1 MPELTFEERQKLT
14 ELIRSK
20 LTDNA
25 LPQRW
30 LIVQLGSV
38 GIVTD
43 KSEMSS
49 ILAGT
54 RIGAKVDEVIRR
66 SLDILSDYEN
76 VKDGFGNE

>member
-1 MPELTFEERQKLT
+1 MPELTFEERLELT
-14 ELIRSK
+14 EVIRSK
-20 LTDNA
+20 LAENA

-30 LIVQLGSV
+30 LIVQLGSA
-38 GIVTD
+38 GLVTE

-54 RIGAKVDEVIRR
+54 RIGAKVDEIIRR

-76 VKDGFGNE
+76 AKEGFGNE